1 MPYQEGQASPS
12 VTPIAC
18 VLSLALAS
26 ALARGALKSSSA
38 TLRHPMT
45 RTTISFNREGMDP
58 IREAANR
65 QGAAQLRAIGDQGP
79 LVLLAFSW
87 GVFLVVVDG

>member
-1 MPYQEGQASPS
+1 
-12 VTPIAC
+12 
-18 VLSLALAS
+18 
-26 ALARGALKSSSA
+26 
-38 TLRHPMT
+38 MT
-45 RTTISFNREGMDP
+45 RTTISFNREGMDL